1 MRPTFTFL
9 LLFFTTIYICAQDTT
24 PPVLDSV
31 TFNTTSAEAGDTVTA
46 IVEVYDEMSEIFSI
60 LIQIK
65 TQSGLSGFSI
75 SDILSNWTHIDGN
88 RYSREFTILDHDIGG
103 KWYVSYV
110 SINDTVGNQLSRTYA
125 ADDSPYTFNV
135 TSTMPDTTSPMLN
148 SIAFDKSTAQAGE
161 TVSVIVDTQD
171 DLSGLESISVSIVNP
186 EGGQQDLLSNSL
198 DSWTNLGENRY
209 KHEFTLNEYGI
220 SGNWYVNF
228 ALIND
233 HAGNTLFAFYIPT
246 LSPATLNVT
255 STTTPDTTQPTLTDI
270 TFEPSTAQAGE
281 TVSIIVETQ
290 DDLSGIFHI
299 VVDVSNP
306 EGRQKISLSDPLS
319 LWTDDDNNRYRY
331 DFTLDELALSGTWY
345 VSLVQLRD
353 NANNYLDNTYTSDN
367 PPYTFEVE
375 EALSIENHKQQKL
388 TVYPNPLESFIH
400 IDADF
405 SIAKIYDLH
414 GRLQQTF
421 RTKTADVS
429 ALEKGIYIL
438 ELYNAKLM
446 MMATFKFIK
455 K

>member
-31 TFNTTSAEAGDTVTA
+31 TFNPTSAVAGDTVTA

-65 TQSGLSGFSI
+65 TQSGLSGVSI
-75 SDILSNWTHIDGN
+75 NDILSNWNHIDGN

-110 SINDTVGNQLSRTYA
+110 AINDTVGNQLSRTYA

-135 TSTMPDTTSPMLN
+135 TSPNPDTTPPVLN
-148 SIAFDKSTAQAGE
+148 SITFEPTSVNAGN
-161 TVSVIVDTQD
+161 TVIVIVDAED
-171 DLSGLESISVSIVNP
+171 DLSELNAIHLQILNP
-186 EGGQQDLLSNSL
+186 KGGQLTHLSGGIGGWAHIDGS
-198 DSWTNLGENRY
+198 RY
-209 KHEFTLNEYGI
+209 SRSFTLAGFSLGGEWFVSHMSIFDNV
-220 SGNWYVNF
+220 GNYFSMDYTADDSPYKFDVN
-228 ALIND
+228 A
-233 HAGNTLFAFYIPT
+233 
-246 LSPATLNVT
+246 
-255 STTTPDTTQPTLTDI
+255 TTPDTTQPTLTDI

-353 NANNYLDNTYTSDN
+353 NANNYLDNAYTSDN

>member
-1 MRPTFTFL
+1 M
-9 LLFFTTIYICAQDTT
+9 
-24 PPVLDSV
+24 
-31 TFNTTSAEAGDTVTA
+31 
-46 IVEVYDEMSEIFSI
+46 
-60 LIQIK
+60 
-65 TQSGLSGFSI
+65 
-75 SDILSNWTHIDGN
+75 
-88 RYSREFTILDHDIGG
+88 
-103 KWYVSYV
+103 
-110 SINDTVGNQLSRTYA
+110 
-125 ADDSPYTFNV
+125 
-135 TSTMPDTTSPMLN
+135 
-148 SIAFDKSTAQAGE
+148 
-161 TVSVIVDTQD
+161 
-171 DLSGLESISVSIVNP
+171 
-186 EGGQQDLLSNSL
+186 
-198 DSWTNLGENRY
+198 
-209 KHEFTLNEYGI
+209 NEYGI

-270 TFEPSTAQAGE
+270 IFEPSTAKAGE

-290 DDLSGIFHI
+290 DDLSGIFQI
-299 VVDVSNP
+299 EVDVSNP